1 MMKGRAHRSKGSIGG
16 TLAIL
21 FLLVGAAL
29 LFFPLVQGAIS
40 QASMNEE
47 ISRVQNLSASGS
59 DDAESAETDGA
70 SCSGAAVEGDGS
82 QGTAGDGGKSQ
93 GAASDGSDG
102 PQGASAAASDGG
114 KSQGAASDGSDG
126 SQGVSAAASDGGDGS
141 QGASAAAKNGASR
154 ESLNEA
160 KEWLAQYNQKV
171 AAGEISIS
179 ADPFSFEEALDAF
192 STQGL
197 EDGLI
202 GYIEIPKMGCS
213 LPLYLG
219 ASTEHM
225 AKGATVVSGSSAPLG
240 EGSSNCVIAAHRG
253 YSSAAM
259 FRDIEELSAGDK
271 VYVCTLWDKL
281 TYTVVGTK
289 VIDPSD
295 TAAVSVQQG
304 RDMVSLLTCH
314 PYGYNYSRYVVECE
328 RSEGDSSVASDVST
342 TFNDDGSWSITNI
355 PLPKIED
362 FLRLI
367 GGIALLACALILV
380 VRKLS
385 GGRRRIR
392 KAKHR

>member
-47 ISRVQNLSASGS
+47 ISRVQNLSASDS

-93 GAASDGSDG
+93 GAASDGGDG
-102 PQGASAAASDGG
+102 LQGAPAE
-114 KSQGAASDGSDG
+114 
-126 SQGVSAAASDGGDGS
+126 VT
-141 QGASAAAKNGASR
+141 GASR

-240 EGSSNCVIAAHRG
+240 EESSNCVIAAHRG

-367 GGIALLACALILV
+367 GGIALLTCALILV

>member
-47 ISRVQNLSASGS
+47 ISRVQNLSASDS

-93 GAASDGSDG
+93 GAAGDGS
-102 PQGASAAASDGG
+102 GG
-114 KSQGAASDGSDG
+114 SQGAPAVASDGSDG
-126 SQGVSAAASDGGDGS
+126 SQGAPV
-141 QGASAAAKNGASR
+141 AAKNGASR

-380 VRKLS
+380 ARKLS

>member
-47 ISRVQNLSASGS
+47 ISRVQNLSASDS

-82 QGTAGDGGKSQ
+82 QGAT
-93 GAASDGSDG
+93 
-102 PQGASAAASDGG
+102 
-114 KSQGAASDGSDG
+114 
-126 SQGVSAAASDGGDGS
+126 AAASDGGDGS
-141 QGASAAAKNGASR
+141 QGAPAAAKNGASR

-240 EGSSNCVIAAHRG
+240 EESSNCVIAAHRG

-380 VRKLS
+380 ARKLS

>member
-59 DDAESAETDGA
+59 DDTGSAETDGGFY
-70 SCSGAAVEGDGS
+70 GAAVEGDGS
-82 QGTAGDGGKSQ
+82 QEVT
-93 GAASDGSDG
+93 
-102 PQGASAAASDGG
+102 AAASDGG
-114 KSQGAASDGSDG
+114 KSQG
-126 SQGVSAAASDGGDGS
+126 AASDGGDGS

-154 ESLNEA
+154 ESLNEV

-202 GYIEIPKMGCS
+202 GYIEIPKMGSS

-240 EGSSNCVIAAHRG
+240 EESSNCVIAAHRG

-295 TAAVSVQQG
+295 TAAVSVQQR

-328 RSEGDSSVASDVST
+328 RSEGDSSVASDAFT

>member
-59 DDAESAETDGA
+59 DDTGSAETDGGFY
-70 SCSGAAVEGDGS
+70 GAAVEGDGS
-82 QGTAGDGGKSQ
+82 QEVTA
-93 GAASDGSDG
+93 AASDGSDG
-102 PQGASAAASDGG
+102 PQGAPAE
-114 KSQGAASDGSDG
+114 
-126 SQGVSAAASDGGDGS
+126 VT
-141 QGASAAAKNGASR
+141 GASR

-240 EGSSNCVIAAHRG
+240 EESSNCVIAAHRG

-295 TAAVSVQQG
+295 TAAVSVQQR

-328 RSEGDSSVASDVST
+328 RSEGDSSVTSDAST

>member
-59 DDAESAETDGA
+59 DDTGSAETDGG
-70 SCSGAAVEGDGS
+70 SFGAAAEGDGS
-82 QGTAGDGGKSQ
+82 QGTAG
-93 GAASDGSDG
+93 
-102 PQGASAAASDGG
+102 DGG

-202 GYIEIPKMGCS
+202 GYIEIPKMGSS

-240 EGSSNCVIAAHRG
+240 EESSNCVIAAHRG

-295 TAAVSVQQG
+295 TAAVSVQQR

-328 RSEGDSSVASDVST
+328 RSEGDSSAASDAFT

-380 VRKLS
+380 ARKLS

>member
-1 MMKGRAHRSKGSIGG
+1 MMKGRAHRSKSSIGSI
-16 TLAIL
+16 LAIL
-21 FLLVGAAL
+21 FLFVGAAL

-70 SCSGAAVEGDGS
+70 SYGAAVEGDGS
-82 QGTAGDGGKSQ
+82 QS
-93 GAASDGSDG
+93 
-102 PQGASAAASDGG
+102 ASAAAG
-114 KSQGAASDGSDG
+114 
-126 SQGVSAAASDGGDGS
+126 DGGDGS
-141 QGASAAAKNGASR
+141 QGASVEATGDSQSASAAAKNGASR

-240 EGSSNCVIAAHRG
+240 EESNNCVIAAHRG

-295 TAAVSVQQG
+295 TAAVGVQQG

-314 PYGYNYSRYVVECE
+314 PYGYNYSRYIVECE
-328 RSEGDSSVASDVST
+328 RSEGDSSVASDAST
-342 TFNDDGSWSITNI
+342 TFNDDGTWSITDI

-380 VRKLS
+380 ARKLS
-385 GGRRRIR
+385 DGRRRIR

>member
-59 DDAESAETDGA
+59 DDAESAETDGGFY
-70 SCSGAAVEGDGS
+70 GAAAEGDGS
-82 QGTAGDGGKSQ
+82 QEAT
-93 GAASDGSDG
+93 
-102 PQGASAAASDGG
+102 AAASDGG

-126 SQGVSAAASDGGDGS
+126 SQGVSAEVT
-141 QGASAAAKNGASR
+141 GASR

-202 GYIEIPKMGCS
+202 GYIEIPKMGSS

-240 EGSSNCVIAAHRG
+240 EESSNCVIAAHRG

-342 TFNDDGSWSITNI
+342 TFNDDGSWSITSI

-380 VRKLS
+380 ARKLS

>member
-59 DDAESAETDGA
+59 DDAESAETDGGFY
-70 SCSGAAVEGDGS
+70 GAAVEGDGS
-82 QGTAGDGGKSQ
+82 QGAT
-93 GAASDGSDG
+93 
-102 PQGASAAASDGG
+102 
-114 KSQGAASDGSDG
+114 
-126 SQGVSAAASDGGDGS
+126 AAASDGGDGS
-141 QGASAAAKNGASR
+141 QGAPAAAKNGASR

-240 EGSSNCVIAAHRG
+240 EESSNCVIAAHRG

-380 VRKLS
+380 ARKLS

>member
-47 ISRVQNLSASGS
+47 ISRVQNLSASDS
-59 DDAESAETDGA
+59 DDAGSAETDGG
-70 SCSGAAVEGDGS
+70 SYGVAVEGDGS
-82 QGTAGDGGKSQ
+82 QGAT
-93 GAASDGSDG
+93 
-102 PQGASAAASDGG
+102 
-114 KSQGAASDGSDG
+114 
-126 SQGVSAAASDGGDGS
+126 AAASDGGDGA

-240 EGSSNCVIAAHRG
+240 EGPSNCVIAAHRG

-380 VRKLS
+380 ARKLS